1 MIEDEDYYEILGI
14 AKNAKDNEIKKAYR
28 KLAFKYHPDKN
39 PDDIESENKFKR
51 PQQNNRWERNSS
63 PKKNSRFPSPERN
76 SRFPEKNSRFP
87 SPERNGRFSGGN
99 NSFTQPKRDDKPRYS
114 RGGFGKFT
122 YNHGRRSTGP
132 SVFDNVKK
140 DSQGRPMLSNAT
152 TSAFDI
158 NSVLKQVDKPKKE
171 RKKKKKKNKT
181 NSLFENEEKTDE
193 ERKAER
199 EWNKQMILNMQYSTD
214 SEDELED
221 ENQEEL

>member
-1 MIEDEDYYEILGI
+1 MSNNRFSCLKPPTDLSNNNYTG
-14 AKNAKDNEIKKAYR
+14 N
-28 KLAFKYHPDKN
+28 
-39 PDDIESENKFKR
+39 ESENKFKR
-51 PQQNNRWERNSS
+51 PQQNNRWERNDS

-87 SPERNGRFSGGN
+87 SPERNSRFSGGN

-158 NSVLKQVDKPKKE
+158 NSVLKKVYKPKKE
-171 RKKKKKKNKT
+171 RKKKKKKKQS

-214 SEDELED
+214 SEDELVED

>member
-1 MIEDEDYYEILGI
+1 MSNNRFSCLKPPTDLSNNNYTG
-14 AKNAKDNEIKKAYR
+14 N
-28 KLAFKYHPDKN
+28 
-39 PDDIESENKFKR
+39 ESENKFKR
-51 PQQNNRWERNSS
+51 PQQNNRWERNDS

-76 SRFPEKNSRFP
+76 S
-87 SPERNGRFSGGN
+87 RFSGGN

-158 NSVLKQVDKPKKE
+158 NSVLKKVDKPKKE
-171 RKKKKKKNKT
+171 RKKKKKKKQS

-214 SEDELED
+214 SEDELVED

>member
-1 MIEDEDYYEILGI
+1 MSNNRFSCLKPPTDLSNNNYTG
-14 AKNAKDNEIKKAYR
+14 N
-28 KLAFKYHPDKN
+28 
-39 PDDIESENKFKR
+39 ESENKFKR
-51 PQQNNRWERNSS
+51 PQQNNRWERNDS

-87 SPERNGRFSGGN
+87 SPERNSRFSGGN

-158 NSVLKQVDKPKKE
+158 NSVLKKVDKPKKE
-171 RKKKKKKNKT
+171 RKKKKKKKQS

-214 SEDELED
+214 SEDELVED

>member
-1 MIEDEDYYEILGI
+1 MYNINMSNNRFSCLKPPSDLSNNNYTC
-14 AKNAKDNEIKKAYR
+14 N
-28 KLAFKYHPDKN
+28 
-39 PDDIESENKFKR
+39 ESENKFKR
-51 PQQNNRWERNSS
+51 SQQNNRWERNGS

-87 SPERNGRFSGGN
+87 SPERNGRFPSPERNSRFSGGGN

-214 SEDELED
+214 SEDELVED

>member
-1 MIEDEDYYEILGI
+1 MYNINMSNNRFSCLKPSSDLSNNNYTC
-14 AKNAKDNEIKKAYR
+14 N
-28 KLAFKYHPDKN
+28 
-39 PDDIESENKFKR
+39 ESENKFKR
-51 PQQNNRWERNSS
+51 PQQNNRWERNHS

-76 SRFPEKNSRFP
+76 S
-87 SPERNGRFSGGN
+87 RFSGGN

-158 NSVLKQVDKPKKE
+158 NSVLKKVDKPKKE
-171 RKKKKKKNKT
+171 RKKKKKKKQS

-214 SEDELED
+214 SEDELVED

>member
-1 MIEDEDYYEILGI
+1 MSNNRFSCLKPSSDLSNNNYTC
-14 AKNAKDNEIKKAYR
+14 N
-28 KLAFKYHPDKN
+28 
-39 PDDIESENKFKR
+39 ESENKFKR
-51 PQQNNRWERNSS
+51 PQQNNRWERNHS

-76 SRFPEKNSRFP
+76 S
-87 SPERNGRFSGGN
+87 RFSGGN

-158 NSVLKQVDKPKKE
+158 NSVLKKVDKPKKE
-171 RKKKKKKNKT
+171 RKKKKKKKQS

-214 SEDELED
+214 SEDELVED

>member
-1 MIEDEDYYEILGI
+1 MSNNRFSCLKPPSDLSNNNYTC
-14 AKNAKDNEIKKAYR
+14 N
-28 KLAFKYHPDKN
+28 
-39 PDDIESENKFKR
+39 ESENKFKR
-51 PQQNNRWERNSS
+51 SQQNNRWERNGS

-87 SPERNGRFSGGN
+87 SPERNGRFPSPERNSRFSGGGN

-214 SEDELED
+214 SEDELVED